1 MGQHSKEV
9 ERIQAVTSTQRQS
22 FSSGLCLYS
31 PKWKMIGPSI
41 QSTYNSRRNLKR
53 QFFTFGIGKIIFLF
67 EMFSLFKNELTF
79 VVCLIISK
87 QFSYLLSCGGVD
99 FCGRALQKRNKVV
112 RHAGPCQYKRKSTHV
127 YAYMVH
133 TYVVYCIDL
142 WSCRPSFV
150 SRNNERVKS

>member
-1 MGQHSKEV
+1 LLLSTARPQRVRFSYNNNTIVIGQTFDGPTDSKEV
-9 ERIQAVTSTQRQS
+9 ERIWAVFPQLLAVTSTQRQS

-41 QSTYNSRRNLKR
+41 SSTYNSRRNLKR

-79 VVCLIISK
+79 VVCIIISK

-112 RHAGPCQYKRKSTHV
+112 RHAGPC
-127 YAYMVH
+127 
-133 TYVVYCIDL
+133 
-142 WSCRPSFV
+142 
-150 SRNNERVKS
+150 

>member
-1 MGQHSKEV
+1 LLLLLSTARPQQVRFSYNNNTIVVGQTFDGPTQQKEV
-9 ERIQAVTSTQRQS
+9 ERIWVVFPQLLAVTSTQRQS

-41 QSTYNSRRNLKR
+41 SSTYNSRRNLKR

-79 VVCLIISK
+79 VVCIIISK

-112 RHAGPCQYKRKSTHV
+112 RHAGPC
-127 YAYMVH
+127 
-133 TYVVYCIDL
+133 
-142 WSCRPSFV
+142 
-150 SRNNERVKS
+150 

>member
-1 MGQHSKEV
+1 MGGFSQLL
-9 ERIQAVTSTQRQS
+9 AVTSTQRQS

-41 QSTYNSRRNLKR
+41 SSTYNSRRNLKR

-79 VVCLIISK
+79 VVCIIISK

-112 RHAGPCQYKRKSTHV
+112 RHAGPC
-127 YAYMVH
+127 
-133 TYVVYCIDL
+133 
-142 WSCRPSFV
+142 
-150 SRNNERVKS
+150 